1 MSSIAGGVHHALGTI
16 ISLCPSHH
24 TFMAGALMASTRIR
38 SDNDV
43 VCMLAVISVLC

>member
-16 ISLCPSHH
+16 NSLCSSHH
-24 TFMAGALMASTRIR
+24 TLMAGALMASTR

-43 VCMLAVISVLC
+43 VCMLVVISVL